1 MLQEYYTENYKN
13 TIIKIGQ
20 DFRRSIDYIESR
32 KDFNFNNLSYFGGSW
47 GSTTSNYLLAIDDRI
62 KAAVLCVGGLM
73 MQKSKKEVEAHYYI
87 RRIKTPILHIVG
99 KEDGIFGFEES
110 YKPWKE
116 LIGTPKNKLKLISSR
131 GDRDLI
137 GSIKGKQNIEI
148 IYLHAREII
157 EQLAG
162 KSLDL
167 GFSGLDL
174 LKESEINIQNN
185 IKVFKKY
192 PYGQATLV
200 VAIPTDFIDIFSMA
214 DLEEVAFEFKDK
226 KKKRLRVATKYPNL
240 TREFFYSKGV
250 TQFSIVKSIGS
261 TEIAPYTGSSEVIT
275 DITSTGSTLAA
286 NNLRI
291 ITDGYILKSELCMM
305 VAKSSLQNKKL
316 QRLAKLL
323 STKY

>member
-1 MLQEYYTENYKN
+1 MKDL
-13 TIIKIGQ
+13 IKIGIPSKG
-20 DFRRSIDYIESR
+20 RLR
-32 KDFNFNNLSYFGGSW
+32 KD
-47 GSTTSNYLLAIDDRI
+47 
-62 KAAVLCVGGLM
+62 VLN
-73 MQKSKKEVEAHYYI
+73 
-87 RRIKTPILHIVG
+87 
-99 KEDGIFGFEES
+99 IF
-110 YKPWKE
+110 K
-116 LIGTPKNKLKLISSR
+116 KNKLKLISSR

-291 ITDGYILKSELCMM
+291 INDGYILKSELCMM
-305 VAKSSLQNKKL
+305 VAKSSLHNKKL
-316 QRLAKLL
+316 QQLAKLL

>member
-1 MLQEYYTENYKN
+1 MKDQ
-13 TIIKIGQ
+13 IKIGIPSKG
-20 DFRRSIDYIESR
+20 RLR
-32 KDFNFNNLSYFGGSW
+32 KD
-47 GSTTSNYLLAIDDRI
+47 
-62 KAAVLCVGGLM
+62 VLN
-73 MQKSKKEVEAHYYI
+73 
-87 RRIKTPILHIVG
+87 
-99 KEDGIFGFEES
+99 IF
-110 YKPWKE
+110 K
-116 LIGTPKNKLKLISSR
+116 KNKLKLISSR

-192 PYGQATLV
+192 PYGLATLV

-291 ITDGYILKSELCMM
+291 INDGYILKSELCMM

>member
-1 MLQEYYTENYKN
+1 MKDL
-13 TIIKIGQ
+13 IKIGIPSKG
-20 DFRRSIDYIESR
+20 RLR
-32 KDFNFNNLSYFGGSW
+32 KD
-47 GSTTSNYLLAIDDRI
+47 
-62 KAAVLCVGGLM
+62 VLN
-73 MQKSKKEVEAHYYI
+73 
-87 RRIKTPILHIVG
+87 
-99 KEDGIFGFEES
+99 IF
-110 YKPWKE
+110 K
-116 LIGTPKNKLKLISSR
+116 KNKLKLISSR

-174 LKESEINIQNN
+174 LKESEINIQNK

-226 KKKRLRVATKYPNL
+226 KKKT
-240 TREFFYSKGV
+240 
-250 TQFSIVKSIGS
+250 IKSC
-261 TEIAPYTGSSEVIT
+261 
-275 DITSTGSTLAA
+275 
-286 NNLRI
+286 N
-291 ITDGYILKSELCMM
+291 
-305 VAKSSLQNKKL
+305 
-316 QRLAKLL
+316 
-323 STKY
+323 